1 MPVCVLYQVPVDW
14 FNNMRQCSKLQ
25 QKPEFQLAAVDKAAY
40 QTLGTS
46 DATLLLSPSCKQL
59 LSEWQR
65 ISIIAI
71 EKQSTQVVR
80 SVLKHVDS

>member
-1 MPVCVLYQVPVDW
+1 MDW
-14 FNNMRQCSKLQ
+14 FNNMLQCVKQ
-25 QKPEFQLAAVDKAAY
+25 NKPACQLVPVDLAVY
-40 QTLGTS
+40 QTLGIS
-46 DATLLLSPSCKQL
+46 DAKLLLSPSCKQL

-80 SVLKHVDS
+80 SALKRVSL

>member
-25 QKPEFQLAAVDKAAY
+25 KAECQLAAVDKAAY